1 MITIT
6 DSIAIDESLVTYKA
20 VRSSGPGGQHVNKV
34 ATAIVLQYSVVGMDY
49 PDSFLHQLKSNA
61 GSKFS
66 KDGTITIKAQSYRS
80 QTRNK
85 VESFKRLVRLFELS
99 SIRAKQRKMTTPTK
113 GALEKRLSNKRK
125 KSEKK
130 ILRKPPSLDD

>member
-49 PDSFLHQLKSNA
+49 PDWFIRQLKRNA

-66 KDGTITIKAQSYRS
+66 KEGTITIKAQTHRS
-80 QTRNK
+80 QARNK
-85 VESFKRLVRLFELS
+85 VESFKRLIRLFELS
-99 SIRAKQRKMTTPTK
+99 STRAKQRKKTTPTK

>member
-1 MITIT
+1 VITIT

-34 ATAIVLQYSVVGMDY
+34 ATAIVLQYSVVRMDY
-49 PDSFLHQLKSNA
+49 PDWFLHQLKSNA

-85 VESFKRLVRLFELS
+85 VESFKRLVRLFQLS